1 VTLPANLN
9 RLSGLLLDFNRLS
22 SLALPAGLTNLGR
35 LTINGNQLT
44 NLVLPSDM
52 MSLAFLDVRGNQLTR
67 LTLPQ
72 GVTKLTALFV
82 DGNPL
87 TAFVLSEPLAA
98 TNLAA
103 TVATL
108 QGQGVNVFT
117 YPLAV
122 QLIRI
127 KQPIG
132 AFQFTIAGP
141 PGAYA
146 VDASPDLVNWI
157 ELSVSTNTL
166 GKFVFTDGTAHL
178 SPRKF
183 YRARTAP

>member
-1 VTLPANLN
+1 
-9 RLSGLLLDFNRLS
+9 
-22 SLALPAGLTNLGR
+22 
-35 LTINGNQLT
+35 
-44 NLVLPSDM
+44 M

-98 TNLAA
+98 T
-103 TVATL
+103 
-108 QGQGVNVFT
+108 
-117 YPLAV
+117 
-122 QLIRI
+122 
-127 KQPIG
+127 KPIG

-166 GKFVFTDGTAHL
+166 GKFVLTDGTAH
-178 SPRKF
+178 P
-183 YRARTAP
+183 

>member
-1 VTLPANLN
+1 MCRTLISRSEKQRTCPGNTSHHDV
-9 RLSGLLLDFNRLS
+9 RLPPRHGRSGRRPETRARRAQTKRF
-22 SLALPAGLTNLGR
+22 A
-35 LTINGNQLT
+35 QLT

-98 TNLAA
+98 T
-103 TVATL
+103 
-108 QGQGVNVFT
+108 
-117 YPLAV
+117 
-122 QLIRI
+122 
-127 KQPIG
+127 KPIG

-157 ELSVSTNTL
+157 ELNVSTNTL
-166 GKFVFTDGTAHL
+166 GKFVLTDGIAHL
-178 SPRKF
+178 SPQKF
-183 YRARTAP
+183 YRARTIP